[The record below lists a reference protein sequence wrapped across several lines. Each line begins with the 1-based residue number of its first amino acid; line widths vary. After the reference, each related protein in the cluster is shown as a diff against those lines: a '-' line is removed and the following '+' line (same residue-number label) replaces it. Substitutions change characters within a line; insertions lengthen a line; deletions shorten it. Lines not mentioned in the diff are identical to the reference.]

1 MTNHEDAAETP
12 QAACYAVIF
21 TSLRS
26 RKYEEQ
32 DNGYEETARRMLA
45 LASRQPGFLSVESA
59 RDKDGFGITVSYWRD
74 LDAIKAWRKNIE
86 HREAQRL
93 GRAQWYEF
101 YNVRICKVEK
111 EYGFSADKL

>member
-12 QAACYAVIF
+12 QAAYYAVIF
-21 TSLRS
+21 TSCRS
-26 RKYEEQ
+26 KE

-45 LASRQPGFLSVESA
+45 LASRQPGFLGVESA
-59 RDKDGFGITVSYWRD
+59 RDKDGFGITVSYWKG

-86 HREAQRL
+86 HMEAQIL
-93 GRAQWYEF
+93 GREQWYEF

-111 EYGFSADKL
+111 EYGFPADKL